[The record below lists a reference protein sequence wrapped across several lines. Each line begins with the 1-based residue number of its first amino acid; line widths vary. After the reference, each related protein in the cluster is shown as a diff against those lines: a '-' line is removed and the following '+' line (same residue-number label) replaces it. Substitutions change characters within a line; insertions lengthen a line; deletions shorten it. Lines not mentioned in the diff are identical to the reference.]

1 MKKFLFGQMA
11 VAMLLAVSCAKETGK
26 ESPQGSPVQVV
37 FNVGLDQ
44 ETATRAIS
52 DGTTVDRLT
61 YLVCDGEGNAV
72 GQKESVPMKDGSAS
86 ARIQLTT
93 GQSYTVYFWAQQGE
107 TYGLDRFPI
116 VDIDYGNALNNDE
129 SRDAFYAAYKIENL
143 RSQTQN
149 VTLTRPF
156 AQINFGVKGEAW
168 ADVSASSLT
177 VLKGAYSVFDLSK
190 DAVSGPVGPV
200 VFADNAVPEET
211 LNANGSD
218 YTYLSMTYV
227 LVDDKTPLDLRF
239 DFGERNF
246 TQENVAAKKNQRT
259 NFLFGGEPTVSNGA
273 VDEVGATEVTLTA
286 RFNNISTTH
295 APQEAWFAYGT
306 DPNNLTSKKSYS
318 GTLTSANGSFSV
330 TLSSLSPATKY
341 YYKACMTVWNGS
353 GYVTIESETGQF
365 TTDGGTTI
373 TAPGYLNCYE
383 IPAVSV
389 RNYSNGSET
398 YGNAKYHAYTT
409 DDSNQ
414 RIITHTY
421 AYNGKVYRNY
431 TCLVDKNKK
440 APLWSAFV
448 MHKGAYP
455 DNNVNRAGNWAP
467 DPGIPENWQSNF
479 SASGYSR
486 GHFVASN
493 YRQTDAGS
501 NKQTFY
507 YTNQALQY
515 QTRFNDGIWNTL
527 EQAVKSNAP
536 SGARDTLYVVVG
548 ILYEN
553 NNTLQGVA
561 LPSHFYK
568 CLMKCSFSTAGVMT
582 DAKGCAYLFANEEHS
597 NSNYASG
604 ITTIDEVEKR
614 AGWDFFTHVPKDLQD
629 KAEAQNLA
637 LW

>member
-72 GQKESVPMKDGSAS
+72 GQKESVAMKDGSAS

-93 GQSYTVYFWAQQGE
+93 GQSYTVYFWAQQGD

-200 VFADNAVPEET
+200 EFAGNAVPEET
-211 LNANGSD
+211 LYANGSD

-227 LVDDKTPLDLRF
+227 LVDDKTPLDLSF

-286 RFNNISTTH
+286 RFNNISTTN

-341 YYKACMTVWNGS
+341 YYKACMSVWKGS

-365 TTDGGTTI
+365 TTEK
-373 TAPGYLNCYE
+373 APESLVPSGWLELPAVTGKEDFVGYLYGGSQTDEN
-383 IPAVSV
+383 
-389 RNYSNGSET
+389 RNYSYNYSYT
-398 YGNAKYHAYTT
+398 Y
-409 DDSNQ
+409 
-414 RIITHTY
+414 Y
-421 AYNGKVYRNY
+421 AS
-431 TCLVDKNKK
+431 
-440 APLWSAFV
+440 LWV
-448 MHKGAYP
+448 AYP
-455 DNNVNRAGNWAP
+455 LSSDHQKGSSSTNSWSFNPAFSSNYQVDVCSRSYGTMYNNDA
-467 DPGIPENWQSNF
+467 
-479 SASGYSR
+479 YSR
-486 GHFVASN
+486 GHQCPNGDRQSN
-493 YRQTDAGS
+493 STMNRQT
-501 NKQTFY
+501 Y
-507 YTNQALQY
+507 YVTNQTPQLQNK
-515 QTRFNDGIWNTL
+515 FNGGVWNTL
-527 EQAVKSNAP
+527 ETEIRKLATGSEVIYIATGPVYRKVGGNENITYLTGASNAHP
-536 SGARDTLYVVVG
+536 SRLPIANYYWKALLKVKWNGDEIKSASTIGFWFEHKEYDDSKNFEKYAVSVDQIEAWTGFDLFTNLPDSIESVA
-548 ILYEN
+548 ET
-553 NNTLQGVA
+553 NT
-561 LPSHFYK
+561 SW
-568 CLMKCSFSTAGVMT
+568 STF
-582 DAKGCAYLFANEEHS
+582 KNF
-597 NSNYASG
+597 
-604 ITTIDEVEKR
+604 
-614 AGWDFFTHVPKDLQD
+614 
-629 KAEAQNLA
+629 
-637 LW
+637 